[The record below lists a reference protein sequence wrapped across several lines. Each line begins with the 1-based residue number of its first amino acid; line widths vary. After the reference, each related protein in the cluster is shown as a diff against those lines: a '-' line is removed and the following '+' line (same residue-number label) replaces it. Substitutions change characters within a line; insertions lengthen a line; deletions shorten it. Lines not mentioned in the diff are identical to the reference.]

1 MASPQAAPPHPPL
14 TGARLVIGTIAVSL
28 AVFMNVLDTSIA
40 NVSIP
45 TISGDLG
52 VSSDQGTW
60 VITSFAVANAI
71 SVPLTGWLTDRIGQ
85 VRLFLASIILFVIS
99 SWMCGLSPTL
109 PFLLLSRV
117 IQGAVAGPMIPLS
130 QTLLLASYP
139 RARAPAALA
148 MWSMTTLIAP
158 VAGPILGGWIS
169 DNISWPWIF
178 YVNIPVGVAAALA
191 TYAIFRERD
200 SVIKK
205 APIDTVGLSLLVIW
219 VGSLQVMLDKGK
231 DLDWFSSTTIVAL
244 ALVAAIGFAFF
255 VIWELTAEH
264 PVVDLSLF
272 RKRNFTGGTVAL
284 SIGYGLYFGN
294 LVLLPLWLQTDLG
307 YTATDAGLVMAP
319 VGVFAILLSPVTGK
333 FLPRTDPRKI
343 ATARVPRV
351 RAVLLDALALY
362 DGRGYVVARATHAR
376 AGHRHGR
383 LFHSARVDH
392 AVGAA
397 GQPDRGRVGPLKLR
411 ADHVRRDRHL
421 DLHDGLGP
429 QDDLSPCP
437 VDRARQ
443 CVRSDLQ
450 PVACPNG
457 RDDGAR
463 HVAAL
468 RPLRQARQPASRAAR
483 RQRPVLL
490 VVVGVRRA
498 HCADLDHPAR
508 ARGRRRFER
517 GGIRRALTPMRTA
530 HEPCHAAAKQKPGN
544 ANAGLLSLHGQRCQ
558 LRAA

>member
-1 MASPQAAPPHPPL
+1 MAQPAASHPPL
-14 TGARLVIGTIAVSL
+14 TGAQLVIGTIAVSL

-71 SVPLTGWLTDRIGQ
+71 SVPLTGWLTERLGQ
-85 VRLFLASIILFVIS
+85 VRLFLASIVLFVLS

-109 PFLLLSRV
+109 PFLLVSRV

-139 RARAPAALA
+139 RAKAPLALS

-178 YVNIPVGVAAALA
+178 YVNIPVGIVAALA
-191 TYAIFRERD
+191 TWAIFRTRD

-205 APIDTVGLSLLVIW
+205 APIDTVGLALLVVW

-231 DLDWFSSTTIVAL
+231 DLDWFSSTTVVVL
-244 ALVAAIGFAFF
+244 ALTALIGFAFF
-255 VIWELTAEH
+255 VVWELTADH

-272 RKRNFTGGTVAL
+272 KKRNFTGGTIAL
-284 SIGYGLYFGN
+284 SVGYGLYFGN
-294 LVLLPLWLQTDLG
+294 LVLLPLWLQTDIG

-343 ATARVPRV
+343 ATASFVVFALCFWMRSRYTTGV
-351 RAVLLDALALY
+351 DTWSLALPTLVQGIGMAGFFIPLVSIRLSGLPGQRIAAASGLSNFVRIMCGGIGTSIFTTAW
-362 DGRGYVVARATHAR
+362 DHRTSLHHAQLTERASALDPTFGQSMTQLGSLGLDTSQRYGMFDRLVTQQAAQLGVNDLFYLSAVIFIVLIALIWITRPER
-376 AGHRHGR
+376 AGGGD
-383 LFHSARVDH
+383 A
-392 AVGAA
+392 GAA
-397 GQPDRGRVGPLKLR
+397 
-411 ADHVRRDRHL
+411 A
-421 DLHDGLGP
+421 
-429 QDDLSPCP
+429 S
-437 VDRARQ
+437 
-443 CVRSDLQ
+443 
-450 PVACPNG
+450 
-457 RDDGAR
+457 
-463 HVAAL
+463 AA
-468 RPLRQARQPASRAAR
+468 
-483 RQRPVLL
+483 
-490 VVVGVRRA
+490 
-498 HCADLDHPAR
+498 H
-508 ARGRRRFER
+508 
-517 GGIRRALTPMRTA
+517 
-530 HEPCHAAAKQKPGN
+530 
-544 ANAGLLSLHGQRCQ
+544 
-558 LRAA
+558 

>member
-1 MASPQAAPPHPPL
+1 MAQPQVPHPPL
-14 TGARLVIGTIAVSL
+14 TGAQLVIGTIAVSL

-71 SVPLTGWLTDRIGQ
+71 SVPLTGWLTERLGQ
-85 VRLFLASIILFVIS
+85 VRLFLASIVLFVIS

-109 PFLLLSRV
+109 PFLLVSRV

-139 RARAPAALA
+139 RAKAPLALS

-178 YVNIPVGVAAALA
+178 YVNIPVGIIAAIA
-191 TYAIFRERD
+191 TWAIFRTRD

-205 APIDTVGLSLLVIW
+205 APIDSVGLGLLVIW

-244 ALVAAIGFAFF
+244 ALTALIGFAFF
-255 VIWELTAEH
+255 VVWELTADH

-272 RKRNFTGGTVAL
+272 KKRNFTGGTVAL
-284 SIGYGLYFGN
+284 SVGYGLYFGN
-294 LVLLPLWLQTDLG
+294 LVLLPLWLQTYIG

-319 VGVFAILLSPVTGK
+319 VGLFAILLSPVTGK

-343 ATARVPRV
+343 ATAAFVVFALCFWMRSRYTTGVDTWSLAMPTLVQGIAMAGFFIPLVSITLSGLPGHRIAAASGLSNFV
-351 RAVLLDALALY
+351 RIMCGGIGTSIFTTAWDHRTSFHHAQLTERASAFDPTFGQSMTQLGSLGLDTSQRYGMFDRLVTQQAAQLGVNDLFYISAVIFIVLIALIWIT
-362 DGRGYVVARATHAR
+362 RPER
-376 AGHRHGR
+376 AG
-383 LFHSARVDH
+383 
-392 AVGAA
+392 
-397 GQPDRGRVGPLKLR
+397 
-411 ADHVRRDRHL
+411 
-421 DLHDGLGP
+421 
-429 QDDLSPCP
+429 
-437 VDRARQ
+437 
-443 CVRSDLQ
+443 
-450 PVACPNG
+450 
-457 RDDGAR
+457 
-463 HVAAL
+463 
-468 RPLRQARQPASRAAR
+468 
-483 RQRPVLL
+483 
-490 VVVGVRRA
+490 
-498 HCADLDHPAR
+498 
-508 ARGRRRFER
+508 
-517 GGIRRALTPMRTA
+517 GGDSS
-530 HEPCHAAAKQKPGN
+530 AAA
-544 ANAGLLSLHGQRCQ
+544 S
-558 LRAA
+558 AAH

>member
-1 MASPQAAPPHPPL
+1 MAQPAAAHPPL
-14 TGARLVIGTIAVSL
+14 TGAQLVIGTIAVSL

-71 SVPLTGWLTDRIGQ
+71 SVPLTGWLTERLGQ
-85 VRLFLASIILFVIS
+85 VRLFLASIVLFVLS

-109 PFLLLSRV
+109 PFLLVSRV

-139 RARAPAALA
+139 RAKAPLALS

-178 YVNIPVGVAAALA
+178 YVNIPVGIVAALA
-191 TYAIFRERD
+191 TWAIFRTRD

-205 APIDTVGLSLLVIW
+205 APIDTVGLALLVVW

-231 DLDWFSSTTIVAL
+231 DLDWFSSTTVVVL
-244 ALVAAIGFAFF
+244 ALTALIGFAFF
-255 VIWELTAEH
+255 VVWELTADH

-272 RKRNFTGGTVAL
+272 KKRNFTGGTIAL
-284 SIGYGLYFGN
+284 SVGYGLYFGN
-294 LVLLPLWLQTDLG
+294 LVLLPLWLQTDIG

-343 ATARVPRV
+343 ATASFVVFALCFWMRSRYTTGV
-351 RAVLLDALALY
+351 DTWSLALPTLVQGIGMAGFFIPLVSITLSGLPGQRIAAASGLSNFVRIMCGGIGTSIFTTAW
-362 DGRGYVVARATHAR
+362 DHRTSLHHAQLTERASALDPTFGQSMTQLGSLGLDTSQRYGMFDRLVTQQAAQLGVNDLFYLSAVIFIVLIALIWITRPER
-376 AGHRHGR
+376 AGGGD
-383 LFHSARVDH
+383 A
-392 AVGAA
+392 GAA
-397 GQPDRGRVGPLKLR
+397 
-411 ADHVRRDRHL
+411 A
-421 DLHDGLGP
+421 
-429 QDDLSPCP
+429 S
-437 VDRARQ
+437 
-443 CVRSDLQ
+443 
-450 PVACPNG
+450 
-457 RDDGAR
+457 
-463 HVAAL
+463 AA
-468 RPLRQARQPASRAAR
+468 
-483 RQRPVLL
+483 
-490 VVVGVRRA
+490 
-498 HCADLDHPAR
+498 H
-508 ARGRRRFER
+508 
-517 GGIRRALTPMRTA
+517 
-530 HEPCHAAAKQKPGN
+530 
-544 ANAGLLSLHGQRCQ
+544 
-558 LRAA
+558 

>member
-1 MASPQAAPPHPPL
+1 MAQPQVPHPPL
-14 TGARLVIGTIAVSL
+14 TGAQLVIGTIAVSL

-71 SVPLTGWLTDRIGQ
+71 SVPLTGWLTERLGQ
-85 VRLFLASIILFVIS
+85 VRLFLASIVLFVIS

-109 PFLLLSRV
+109 PFLLVSRV

-139 RARAPAALA
+139 RAKAPLALS

-178 YVNIPVGVAAALA
+178 YVNIPVGIIAAIA
-191 TYAIFRERD
+191 TWAIFRTRD

-205 APIDTVGLSLLVIW
+205 APIDSVGLGLLVIW

-244 ALVAAIGFAFF
+244 ALTALIGFAFF
-255 VIWELTAEH
+255 VVWELTADH

-272 RKRNFTGGTVAL
+272 KKRNFTGGTVAL
-284 SIGYGLYFGN
+284 SVGYGLYFGN
-294 LVLLPLWLQTDLG
+294 LVLLPLWLQTYIG

-319 VGVFAILLSPVTGK
+319 VGLFAILLSPVTGK

-343 ATARVPRV
+343 ATAAFVV
-351 RAVLLDALALY
+351 FALCFWMRSRYTTGVDTWSLAMPTLVQ
-362 DGRGYVVARATHAR
+362 GIAMAGFFIPLVSITLSGLP
-376 AGHRHGR
+376 GHR
-383 LFHSARVDH
+383 
-392 AVGAA
+392 
-397 GQPDRGRVGPLKLR
+397 
-411 ADHVRRDRHL
+411 
-421 DLHDGLGP
+421 
-429 QDDLSPCP
+429 
-437 VDRARQ
+437 
-443 CVRSDLQ
+443 
-450 PVACPNG
+450 
-457 RDDGAR
+457 
-463 HVAAL
+463 
-468 RPLRQARQPASRAAR
+468 
-483 RQRPVLL
+483 
-490 VVVGVRRA
+490 
-498 HCADLDHPAR
+498 
-508 ARGRRRFER
+508 
-517 GGIRRALTPMRTA
+517 I
-530 HEPCHAAAKQKPGN
+530 AAA
-544 ANAGLLSLHGQRCQ
+544 
-558 LRAA
+558 

>member
-1 MASPQAAPPHPPL
+1 MAQPQVPHPPL
-14 TGARLVIGTIAVSL
+14 TGVQLVIGTIAVSL

-71 SVPLTGWLTDRIGQ
+71 SVPLTGWLTERLGQ
-85 VRLFLASIILFVIS
+85 VRLFLASIVLFVVS

-109 PFLLLSRV
+109 PFLLFSRV

-139 RARAPAALA
+139 RAKAPLALS

-178 YVNIPVGVAAALA
+178 YVNIPVGIIAAIA
-191 TYAIFRERD
+191 TWAIFRTRD

-205 APIDTVGLSLLVIW
+205 APIDMVGLGLLVVW

-231 DLDWFSSTTIVAL
+231 DLDWFSSTTVVAL
-244 ALVAAIGFAFF
+244 ALTALIGFAFF
-255 VIWELTAEH
+255 VVWELTADH

-272 RKRNFTGGTVAL
+272 KKRNFTGGTVAL
-284 SIGYGLYFGN
+284 SVGYGLYFGN
-294 LVLLPLWLQTDLG
+294 LVLLPLWLQTDIG

-343 ATARVPRV
+343 ATAAFVVFALCFWMRSRYTTGVDTWSLAMPTLVQGIAMAGFFIPLVSITLSGLPGNRIAAASGLSNFV
-351 RAVLLDALALY
+351 RIM
-362 DGRGYVVARATHAR
+362 
-376 AGHRHGR
+376 
-383 LFHSARVDH
+383 
-392 AVGAA
+392 
-397 GQPDRGRVGPLKLR
+397 
-411 ADHVRRDRHL
+411 
-421 DLHDGLGP
+421 
-429 QDDLSPCP
+429 C
-437 VDRARQ
+437 
-443 CVRSDLQ
+443 
-450 PVACPNG
+450 
-457 RDDGAR
+457 
-463 HVAAL
+463 
-468 RPLRQARQPASRAAR
+468 
-483 RQRPVLL
+483 
-490 VVVGVRRA
+490 
-498 HCADLDHPAR
+498 
-508 ARGRRRFER
+508 
-517 GGIRRALTPMRTA
+517 GGIGTSIFTTAWDHRTSFHHAQLTERASALDPTFGQSMTQLGSFGLDTSQRYGLFDRLVTQQAAQLGVNDLFYISAVIFIALIGLIWITRPERSGGGDSS
-530 HEPCHAAAKQKPGN
+530 AAA
-544 ANAGLLSLHGQRCQ
+544 S
-558 LRAA
+558 AAH